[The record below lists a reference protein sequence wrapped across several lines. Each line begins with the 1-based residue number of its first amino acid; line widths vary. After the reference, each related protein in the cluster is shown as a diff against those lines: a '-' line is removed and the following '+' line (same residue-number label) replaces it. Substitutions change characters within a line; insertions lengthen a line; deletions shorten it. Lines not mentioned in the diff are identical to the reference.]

1 MEFFAKDIRN
11 IALIGHS
18 NEGKTTVAEAIL
30 FNCKATDRM
39 GSADAGNTVMD
50 FDNEEIS
57 RKISVSLSI
66 ANAVWKGVKLNIID
80 VPGFFDFEGEMIA
93 ALSACDSAVI
103 VTGASGTVTVGA
115 EKAINYCIS
124 KKIPMMIFINQM
136 DKDNADYVATVEAL
150 KAKYTN
156 KIAPIQIPIMD
167 NANKM
172 QGYISLM
179 SGNSYN
185 FSTAGR
191 EVIPMPKEYE
201 ADYNALKEK
210 LIDVAASN
218 DEELMNKFFEGEP
231 ITQEEIVLGVKK
243 GIAAGDAIP
252 VLAGSALQNKGII
265 NLIVQMTRIM
275 PAPEI
280 TDEKLFSCQV
290 FKTIADPFVGRLS
303 LFKIKTGSVKSGMV
317 INNLTQDK
325 SEKISGVFT
334 MKGKKQDAAEVLNAG
349 DIGAF
354 AKLLS
359 SATGDTLCDP
369 AFKQAYPPIEFPKP
383 NISLSI
389 TSKTQGE
396 EDKVFAG
403 LYRLREE
410 DPSFNIVKNAE
421 TSETLIA
428 GMGEVQL
435 DVICKKLKNK
445 FNVEAVLQSPKI
457 PYRET
462 IKKTVTADGKHKKQ
476 SGGHGQ
482 YGHCIVK
489 FEPLYD
495 KEFEFAEEVVGGSVP
510 KQYIPAVEKGLLEC
524 IPHGVLA
531 KYPVVNMK
539 CTLLDGSYHD
549 VDSSEMAFKLAAALA
564 YNKGLSEANPVL
576 LEPIMSV
583 EITVPDNYMGEI
595 MGDLN
600 RRRGRILGM
609 DSDGKGGQVIKA
621 EAPMAEMFRYST
633 DLRSMTQGRG
643 RFNMELNRYEEVPP
657 MLSAGII
664 AKAKADNQN

>member
-1 MEFFAKDIRN
+1 MDFFAKDIRN

-30 FNCKATDRM
+30 FNCKAIDRM
-39 GSADAGNTVMD
+39 GSTTAGNTVMD
-50 FDNEEIS
+50 FDNEEIA
-57 RKISVSLSI
+57 RKISVSLAMAS
-66 ANAVWKGVKLNIID
+66 AVWKDVKLNIID
-80 VPGFFDFEGEMIA
+80 VPGFFDFEGEMA
-93 ALSACDSAVI
+93 EALSACDSAVI
-103 VTGASGTVTVGA
+103 IMGASGVLTVGA
-115 EKAINYCIS
+115 EKAINYCLG

-136 DKDNADYVATVEAL
+136 DKENADYVATVEAL

-167 NANKM
+167 KANKM

-185 FSTAGR
+185 FSTTGR

-201 ADYNALKEK
+201 GDYNALKEK

-218 DEELMNKFFEGEP
+218 DEELMNKFFEGQP
-231 ITQEEIVLGVKK
+231 ISQDEIVTGVRK

-275 PAPEI
+275 PAPEVSN
-280 TDEKLFSCQV
+280 EKLFSCQV

-303 LFKIKTGSVKSGMV
+303 LFKVKSGSIKSGTV
-317 INNLTQDK
+317 LNNVSQDK
-325 SEKISGVFT
+325 TEKISGVFT
-334 MKGKKQDAAEVLNAG
+334 MKGKKQENAETLYAG

-354 AKLLS
+354 AKLTNC
-359 SATGDTLCDP
+359 ATGDTLCDP
-369 AFKQAYPPIEFPKP
+369 AFKTAYPAIEFPKP
-383 NISLSI
+383 NISLCI
-389 TSKTQGE
+389 TSKNQGE

-410 DPSFNIVKNAE
+410 DPSFNIIKNSE
-421 TSETLIA
+421 TAETLIA

-435 DVICKKLKNK
+435 DVICKKLKSK

-482 YGHCIVK
+482 YGHCVVK

-495 KEFEFAEEVVGGSVP
+495 KDFEFAEEVVGGSVP

-531 KYPVVNMK
+531 KYPVVNLK

-549 VDSSEMAFKLAAALA
+549 VDSSEMAFKLAASLA
-564 YNKGLSEANPVL
+564 YNKGMAEANPVL

-583 EITVPDNYMGEI
+583 EISVPDNYMGEI

-609 DSDGKGGQVIKA
+609 DSDGKGGQIIKA

-643 RFNMELNRYEEVPP
+643 GFNMELNRYEEVPP
-657 MLSAGII
+657 MLSGGII
-664 AKAKADNQN
+664 AKAKADNA